1 MSFFSSIIGG
11 PQSFLGVDLGT
22 ASIKVAEIRKAGD
35 QVRLE
40 NYGILE
46 SLSYLERFNEVIQ
59 ASSLKLSETHAATY
73 LKILLNRTGVKAKV
87 AVASVPAF
95 SAFSTLIEAPQ
106 MSTGETKNF
115 IELQA
120 KQYVPMPLSEVAF
133 DWVKVGDRM
142 DEGGIPKQ
150 QLLLVSIPKENVEK
164 YQKLFKIVGIEL
176 KEIEVEG
183 MALARSLTTGSK
195 ETSLIVDIGS
205 RSTSL
210 SVAEAGYLKFSGQ
223 TDFSGGS
230 LTQSIGSGL
239 GISHRRAEDLK
250 RQRGLMGFGGTR
262 ELSTLIEPMLD
273 VIINEAKRV
282 IGSYETNYRGK
293 IQSIILAGG
302 GANLLGIEDYTT
314 KAFGLPVRKGN
325 PFPQVTYP
333 QFIDP
338 IAKDTGPLLAVAIGL
353 GIKGFL

>member
-22 ASIKVAEIRKAGD
+22 ASIKVAEIRKAED

-164 YQKLFKIVGIEL
+164 YQKLFKIV
-176 KEIEVEG
+176 
-183 MALARSLTTGSK
+183 
-195 ETSLIVDIGS
+195 
-205 RSTSL
+205 
-210 SVAEAGYLKFSGQ
+210 F
-223 TDFSGGS
+223 
-230 LTQSIGSGL
+230 
-239 GISHRRAEDLK
+239 
-250 RQRGLMGFGGTR
+250 
-262 ELSTLIEPMLD
+262 
-273 VIINEAKRV
+273 
-282 IGSYETNYRGK
+282 
-293 IQSIILAGG
+293 
-302 GANLLGIEDYTT
+302 
-314 KAFGLPVRKGN
+314 
-325 PFPQVTYP
+325 
-333 QFIDP
+333 
-338 IAKDTGPLLAVAIGL
+338 
-353 GIKGFL
+353 